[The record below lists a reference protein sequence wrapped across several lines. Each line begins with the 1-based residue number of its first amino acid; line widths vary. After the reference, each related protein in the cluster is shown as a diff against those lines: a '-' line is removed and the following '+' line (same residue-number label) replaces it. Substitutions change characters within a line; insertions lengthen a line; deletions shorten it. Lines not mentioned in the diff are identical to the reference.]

1 MAAAPDRRSC
11 YYFSLGVCVRR
22 FKGGLDLD
30 LVATKALV
38 GSDKGCFGT
47 FALKI
52 FCREGYS
59 SPSCCLSSR
68 CLFLKLVSF
77 ARRTPSLSS
86 TPGAFCAPG
95 GAAPLAFFRYTA
107 R

>member
-38 GSDKGCFGT
+38 GSDKGCFGA
-47 FALKI
+47 FALKT
-52 FCREGYS
+52 FCRKVQFQVVVFPHGIYS
-59 SPSCCLSSR
+59 
-68 CLFLKLVSF
+68 
-77 ARRTPSLSS
+77 
-86 TPGAFCAPG
+86 
-95 GAAPLAFFRYTA
+95 
-107 R
+107 